1 MDFKN
6 FSMNEDTFMELWVN
20 YGMKAVYAIVIL
32 IIGFWI
38 VKVIANG
45 LKKVMM
51 KRSVDETLQPFLIS
65 LVKITLKVL
74 VVITVMTMIGI
85 QMTSFIAIIGAAGLA
100 VGFAL
105 QGTLQNFAGSVMI
118 LIFKPFVVGEF
129 IEAMGYKGVVKE
141 IQIFITILLTP
152 DNQTVILPNGPLSN
166 STIKNYTRQDKRRVD
181 LVFGI
186 SYTDDMGKARDII
199 REVIKTSD
207 KILPD
212 PAPFVGVGELGDS
225 SVNLYTRPWVKTEDY
240 WSVYFFMQEEVKK
253 AFDQN
258 GISIPF
264 PQRDVHMFSEKK

>member
-6 FSMNEDTFMELWVN
+6 FSMNEDTFTDLWVN

-32 IIGFWI
+32 IVGFWI
-38 VKVIANG
+38 VKAIANG
-45 LKKVMM
+45 LKKIMM

-166 STIKNYTRQDKRRVD
+166 SSIKNYTRQNKRRVD

-199 REVIKTSD
+199 MEVIKTND

-212 PAPFVGVGELGDS
+212 PAPFVAVGELGDS

-240 WSVYFFMQEEVKK
+240 WSVYFFMHEEVKK

-264 PQRDVHMFSEKK
+264 PQRDVHMYSEKK